1 MAVVINQQDLLKST
15 QNDMPTENSEINDY
29 LNKVK
34 EYGKE
39 AYLLI
44 TLIKGKKGK
53 KINELLN

>member
-39 AYLLI
+39 AYFI
-44 TLIKGKKGK
+44 NHSNKRKKRK
-53 KINELLN
+53 KN

>member
-1 MAVVINQQDLLKST
+1 MAVVINQQNLLKST

-39 AYLLI
+39 AYF
-44 TLIKGKKGK
+44 
-53 KINELLN
+53 INHPIRKRKEREEKLMNY

>member
-1 MAVVINQQDLLKST
+1 MKST

-39 AYLLI
+39 AYF
-44 TLIKGKKGK
+44 
-53 KINELLN
+53 INHPIRKRKEREEKLMNY